1 MFWLYHTILYQPLYN
16 LLILFYNFIPWHDLG
31 LAIILLT
38 VLIKLIL
45 YPLSQQSIKAQK
57 ALQDLQPRIDELKVK
72 FKDNKEAQAQEM
84 MKLYKETKVNP
95 FSSCL
100 PLLVQIPFLIA
111 VYQVFRT
118 GLSSNHAELLYSFVS
133 NPGTVNHLFL
143 GFMNLSTA
151 NIVLAIIAGAGQFL
165 QTKMFM
171 TKKPAIK
178 SEGSKDENLMAEMNK
193 SMMYFMPIMTI
204 VIGASLPAGLTLY
217 WVTMTLLTILQQ
229 YFVLKNHNQSSQAP
243 KIIDI
248 KPANQ

>member
-1 MFWLYHTILYQPLYN
+1 
-16 LLILFYNFIPWHDLG
+16 
-31 LAIILLT
+31 
-38 VLIKLIL
+38 
-45 YPLSQQSIKAQK
+45 
-57 ALQDLQPRIDELKVK
+57 
-72 FKDNKEAQAQEM
+72 
-84 MKLYKETKVNP
+84 
-95 FSSCL
+95 
-100 PLLVQIPFLIA
+100 
-111 VYQVFRT
+111 
-118 GLSSNHAELLYSFVS
+118 
-133 NPGTVNHLFL
+133 
-143 GFMNLSTA
+143 MNLSTA